1 MSRYAWRMP
10 QPVFHLPATHRRR
23 LREVWRSAGW
33 PYQDLIEV
41 ELLAAGLLE
50 RRQDVAGRETL
61 RVTDAGL
68 QVLAQTLQ
76 RNRAARDPHE
86 DLVARVA
93 LEMQRAG
100 RVVWRGL
107 ALRAALPVTDA
118 ATQAPLGDDDGGG
131 PLDEAPAPAGVSRPS
146 SPTSAPGLTGLWSPA
161 PTDLGPAP
169 EAPPPATRWAMAV
182 PDVFSIRHTT
192 REDLVE
198 PIVHEIKVRRADLL
212 SDLRHFDKRAAYL
225 ALSSQCWYV
234 LKAGI
239 AEPEE
244 VPAECGVMVAH
255 LSAGAASSALGP
267 VLEVLRPAPR
277 RRHRIAFATWVA
289 LARASPEPPPDEG
302 PQDLF

>member
-1 MSRYAWRMP
+1 MSRYAWTMP
-10 QPVFHLPATHRRR
+10 SPVFNLPATHRRR

-50 RRQDVAGRETL
+50 RRQDPAGRETL

-107 ALRAALPVTDA
+107 ALRAALPVAEAGAEDA
-118 ATQAPLGDDDGGG
+118 ADVGDIGDGQDPSEERADAADPTVFAARSPPLFRGV
-131 PLDEAPAPAGVSRPS
+131 LPAV
-146 SPTSAPGLTGLWSPA
+146 
-161 PTDLGPAP
+161 D
-169 EAPPPATRWAMAV
+169 APPPAIRWAMAV

-212 SDLRHFDKRAAYL
+212 SDLRNMDKRAAYR

-244 VPAECGVMVAH
+244 VPPDCGVMVAH
-255 LSAGAASSALGP
+255 LSATQDSSALGP
-267 VLEVLRPAPR
+267 LLEVLRPAPR

-289 LARASPEPPPDEG
+289 LARATPDAPPDEG